1 MTKFIHLYRQMGT
14 DLKIINLA
22 MLLSL
27 PANVNVK
34 HADRSSRQIQFG
46 LTLSLPDR
54 KKYNT

>member
-1 MTKFIHLYRQMGT
+1 MGT